1 MRVAVA
7 EDSLIVREG
16 LTRLLESTGHAVVA
30 AVDRPDRLAAEV
42 ARARPDVVVVDI
54 KMPPTFTDEGLRAA
68 AVIRHRH
75 PDVGVL
81 VLSQYVAPGYVT
93 WLLEQAPDRVG
104 YLLKDRLVDAGAL
117 GGALERIAAGETVID
132 PELVRLL
139 MRSRAHSGPLGS
151 LTERERQVLAL
162 MAEGLSDRGIADRLV
177 VSLHTVGTHVQHV
190 FRKLAIPDTEAD
202 NRRVRAVVTW
212 LQNGPPTPSGPPQRA

>member
-16 LTRLLESTGHAVVA
+16 LTRLLESRGHAVVA

-42 ARARPDVVVVDI
+42 ARTQPDVVVVDI

-117 GGALERIAAGETVID
+117 VRALERIAAGETVVD

-212 LQNGPPTPSGPPQRA
+212 LQNGPPTPSGPPQGT

>member
-16 LTRLLESTGHAVVA
+16 LTRLLESRGHAVVA

>member
-1 MRVAVA
+1 MA

-16 LTRLLESTGHAVVA
+16 LTRLLESSGHAVVVS
-30 AVDRPDRLAAEV
+30 VDRPDRLAAEV
-42 ARARPDVVVVDI
+42 ARAQPDVVVIDI
-54 KMPPTFTDEGLRAA
+54 RMPPTFTDEGLRAA
-68 AVIRHRH
+68 AAIRHRH
-75 PDVGVL
+75 PGVGVL

-93 WLLEQAPDRVG
+93 WLLEQTPDRVG
-104 YLLKDRLVDAGAL
+104 YLLKDRLVDVGAL
-117 GGALERIAAGETVID
+117 AQALERIVAGETVVD

-139 MRSRAHSGPLGS
+139 IRSRARSGPLVS

-190 FRKLAIPDTEAD
+190 FRKLAIPDTAAD
-202 NRRVRAVVTW
+202 NRRVHAVVTW
-212 LQNGPPTPSGPPQRA
+212 LQNGPPTPSAPPSGA